1 MTKSE
6 IHQTMMQK
14 MHTPYFQN
22 SSNEVQKIIDL
33 QSIPKSPRRSLK
45 SPGAPLKFPLLS
57 RNYVIEESDF
67 SSAQRCNFKK
77 NRPVFIAIDSIEL
90 IDGIQWYFVTKIVL
104 TYWEKT
110 MF

>member
-1 MTKSE
+1 MK
-6 IHQTMMQK
+6 K
-14 MHTPYFQN
+14 MHTPYFLKY

-67 SSAQRCNFKK
+67 TSAHRCDFKK
-77 NRPVFIAIDSIEL
+77 ACPVFLVIDFIKLMGHISL
-90 IDGIQWYFVTKIVL
+90 IKGHSFYARWKR
-104 TYWEKT
+104 
-110 MF
+110 